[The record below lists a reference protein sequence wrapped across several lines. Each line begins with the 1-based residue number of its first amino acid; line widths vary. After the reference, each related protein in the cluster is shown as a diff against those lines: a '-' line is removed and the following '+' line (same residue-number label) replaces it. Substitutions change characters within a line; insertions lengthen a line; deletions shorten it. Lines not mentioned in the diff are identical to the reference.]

1 MRSAFPLVSAQLRFS
16 LSSPAARPFRFIG
29 TGVTA
34 AAIQLGTLT
43 LLIHLGWHDIP
54 ANVVAF
60 LFAAQINFVLSYNLT
75 WHDRHAPGTRLRCW
89 LLFHGSIALMA
100 LLNLVVFLLA
110 RSIVPAVV
118 ASALGIMAG
127 ALGNYLTGDRLV
139 FHRGRRRE
147 APTGPVESVA

>member
-1 MRSAFPLVSAQLRFS
+1 MRPVFS
-16 LSSPAARPFRFIG
+16 LASTQVRLSLLSPAARPLRFIG

-34 AAIQLGTLT
+34 AAIQLGILT

-54 ANVVAF
+54 ANIVAF
-60 LFAAQINFVLSYNLT
+60 LLAAQVNFALSYNLT

-100 LLNLVVFLLA
+100 LLNMLVFLAA
-110 RSIVPAVV
+110 RSMAPAVV
-118 ASALGIMAG
+118 ASALGIGAG

-139 FHRGRRRE
+139 FHRRRVHD
-147 APTGPVESVA
+147 APARLVESVA